1 MVVVQNFEYTWK
13 RLVSFREKLLKPHVS
28 PKNSS
33 SQSPASTTPKL
44 SEVLNNLEDALDLA
58 SPFSP
63 RDLTHMALRSFE
75 EVTGTRASSRADGFD
90 QLVHLYQALYFDFYY
105 ITDELVWY
113 GVRGNA
119 VRHSLALA
127 DLAYG
132 VVFDHDIFRSYLA
145 DAESDI
151 DSADVVSFPRLL
163 LPWVRQLG
171 HFLSFFPENQEATQP
186 LRQIYDQLRQFET
199 S

>member
-1 MVVVQNFEYTWK
+1 
-13 RLVSFREKLLKPHVS
+13 
-28 PKNSS
+28 
-33 SQSPASTTPKL
+33 
-44 SEVLNNLEDALDLA
+44 
-58 SPFSP
+58 
-63 RDLTHMALRSFE
+63 MAVRSFE
-75 EVTGTRASSRADGFD
+75 EVATTRALPRQDDFD
-90 QLVHLYQALYFDFYY
+90 ELVQLYQALFFDFYY

-132 VVFDHDIFRSYLA
+132 VVFNHGIFRSFLA
-145 DAESDI
+145 EGKDGT
-151 DSADVVSFPRLL
+151 DSADIASFPRLL

-171 HFLSFFPENQEATQP
+171 HFLSFFPESQEATQP
-186 LRQIYDQLRQFET
+186 LRQIYDQLRRFET